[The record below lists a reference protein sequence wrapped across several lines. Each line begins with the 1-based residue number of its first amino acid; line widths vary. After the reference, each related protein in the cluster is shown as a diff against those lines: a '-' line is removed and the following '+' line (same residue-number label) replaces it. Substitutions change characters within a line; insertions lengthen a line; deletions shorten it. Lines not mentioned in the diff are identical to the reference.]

1 MEPEIVTSEIL
12 RLFSQL
18 AGDDQD
24 SVRLLAIENC
34 TAVSKILSPADNRV
48 HILPLVKSC
57 ADDKS
62 WRVRGSVSKE
72 FAPVTLPAPSVAPVL
87 YCDCCWLTIIV
98 HSAVCGGGEQRC
110 GCVMCCCSVCVVF
123 LVVSRLTPVGFARVP
138 ATFLRRGG
146 NPYLVKPSCMFAS
159 VAPVALCVAVCMCA
173 AVCWGRGVRGVVGLA

>member
-72 FAPVTLPAPSVAPVL
+72 FAPVTMLLPAPSSPPSL
-87 YCDCCWLTIIV
+87 LCCTAT
-98 HSAVCGGGEQRC
+98 AVG
-110 GCVMCCCSVCVVF
+110 
-123 LVVSRLTPVGFARVP
+123 
-138 ATFLRRGG
+138 
-146 NPYLVKPSCMFAS
+146 
-159 VAPVALCVAVCMCA
+159 
-173 AVCWGRGVRGVVGLA
+173 